1 MLSENIIEIDQ
12 SFVLVE
18 ASETDAEIFFQTVE
32 KYLEERI
39 QRQEDEERKKLER
52 EKADENIVVENKV
65 INVNNSSKED
75 TKSLFCWGTFVS
87 DTGNIEKRTFLS

>member
-1 MLSENIIEIDQ
+1 MIVAHELEKETGLSD
-12 SFVLVE
+12 
-18 ASETDAEIFFQTVE
+18 
-32 KYLEERI
+32 
-39 QRQEDEERKKLER
+39 RQEDEERKKLER
-52 EKADENIVVENKV
+52 EKTDENIVVENKV

>member
-12 SFVLVE
+12 SFVLDE

-75 TKSLFCWGTFVS
+75 TKSLFCWCFM
-87 DTGNIEKRTFLS
+87 

>member
-12 SFVLVE
+12 SFVFVD

-39 QRQEDEERKKLER
+39 QRQEDEDEVGERKNWWKYCCGEQ
-52 EKADENIVVENKV
+52 
-65 INVNNSSKED
+65 
-75 TKSLFCWGTFVS
+75 S
-87 DTGNIEKRTFLS
+87 DKCQQFF